1 MTLSRCRAYLDGL
14 ERFGVKLGLNN
25 IRRLCAALGDPQLR
39 FPSVLV
45 AGTNGKGSVCA
56 MLSRSLTL
64 AGYKTGLYT
73 SPHLVRPEER
83 IRLDGVMIP
92 ESRFC
97 RILERIR
104 GAVENLRRS
113 GEAPVR
119 PTYFEVL
126 TATAFLH
133 FSRERADIAVL
144 EVGLGGRFDATNIVD
159 PLVSVITTIS
169 RDHERQLGR
178 TLGRIAFEKAGI
190 LRPGIPVVCG
200 PDRGDAARVIERRAR
215 ELKAPFVPVFGADS
229 RLEETLRLRDGRGIF
244 LFERNGV
251 RRRLAPSLP
260 GSHQGKNA
268 AVAAVCAEVLD
279 QTWKPVRWKAVSAG
293 IRTASWEARLEIVSR
308 RPLVILD
315 GAHNVEGAEA
325 LRDHIRRGVGRK
337 VILLFAVMKDKDV
350 AGLAR
355 RLFPEAETVIL
366 TRVPQDRAA
375 DPEDIAAR
383 TGKFRDRIRFEPD
396 PAAACLLARRLSAG
410 RIPIVAAG
418 SLFLAGEI
426 KRLGCFSEERHDGS
440 HRR

>member
-14 ERFGVKLGLNN
+14 ERFGVKLGLDN
-25 IRRLCAALGDPQLR
+25 IRRLCAELGDPQLG
-39 FPSVLV
+39 FPAVLV

-56 MLSRSLTL
+56 MLSRGLTL

-83 IRLDGVMIP
+83 IRLDGAMIP

-97 RILERIR
+97 RTLERIR
-104 GAVENLRRS
+104 DAVDNLRRS
-113 GEAPVR
+113 GGEPVQ

-126 TATAFLH
+126 TALAFQY

-159 PLVSVITTIS
+159 PVVSVITTVS

-200 PDRGDAARVIERRAR
+200 PDRGEAFRTIKRRAR
-215 ELKAPFVPVFGADS
+215 ELKAPFVPVFGAGS
-229 RLEETLRLRDGRGIF
+229 RLEETRRLRDGRRIF
-244 LFERNGV
+244 LFERGGV

-260 GSHQGKNA
+260 GSHQGRNA
-268 AVAAVCAEVLD
+268 AVTAVCAEVLD
-279 QTWKPVRWKAVSAG
+279 STWKPVPRRAVSAG
-293 IRTASWEARLEIVSR
+293 IRTASWEARLETVSR

-325 LRDHIRRGVGRK
+325 LRDHIRHAVGRK
-337 VILLFAVMKDKDV
+337 IILLFAVMKDKDV
-350 AGLAR
+350 AGMAR
-355 RLFPEAETVIL
+355 RLFPEAGVVIL

-375 DPEDIAAR
+375 EPEDIASR
-383 TGKFRDRIRFEPD
+383 VGKTKVRILFEPD
-396 PAAACLLARRLSAG
+396 PAAACRLARRLSAG

-426 KRLGCFSEERHDGS
+426 KRLGCFSEDHHDGS